1 MLIKTSAAVAAGT
14 VLSTSAFAQ
23 SATEVRGPSR
33 TAHRDALDATHQ
45 MRTTMVQTHQPGH
58 AGSRSILPEYIDW
71 KPFPASV
78 RLAIVVGDSTQAEPN
93 VIRV

>member
-1 MLIKTSAAVAAGT
+1 MLIKTLAAVAAGT

-33 TAHRDALDATHQ
+33 TSHRDALDATHQ
-45 MRTTMVQTHQPGH
+45 MRRTQWFKRTNQATPFLDQYCRKTSS
-58 AGSRSILPEYIDW
+58 GSRSRR
-71 KPFPASV
+71 
-78 RLAIVVGDSTQAEPN
+78 RLAVVAGDSTQAEPY